1 MDWHLLA
8 DKPRKIIGIAVGIF
22 LLEASTQLLL
32 CPNHAAAE
40 HFLAYVLLINVA
52 ALMVIEIR
60 RAMRSDHLKAHWFLL
75 SAVSGL
81 YIVYVL
87 WDLWA
92 NTIFPRVPA
101 AYLLSCEF
109 VISASSAIPSVLL
122 ISLPAGRRYFRHL
135 IWIDL
140 AQVAMAAYLFYVV
153 VLHQLPFT
161 SAPVTPIDE
170 MAFMHLLFLESLFV
184 TAAYLLHYF
193 AAVGRDERLFFGA
206 VSLNALISLPIRLVF
221 NRLIALHPQE
231 SLYNVPAFLVS
242 LFAPTVYLLLPAEDS
257 EAKPLR
263 VGVLADLINIAGP
276 AMPSAALLALGI
288 VVESRFHRIG
298 IAAMAAAFLLF
309 AVRATFFQ
317 RSFEQAQLSLEQAQ
331 MRLREMS
338 YVDAL
343 TRVANRRAFEE
354 TLYSEWEH
362 SMRSGSPL
370 SLILIDVDLFKQLND
385 ALGHQEGDG
394 CLVSVA
400 QALRAVLP
408 RKTDML
414 GRYGGDEFAAV
425 LPSTNLKD
433 AEVVAQRLWEAVHG
447 LGIEIPGPAIR
458 KISVSVGVASC
469 TEFHHR
475 TVKDLISAADKA
487 LYNAKSAGRD
497 CWRAFDLRLVND
509 SVDDKSRGNKVRGDQ
524 SSYENA
530 R

>member
-1 MDWHLLA
+1 MMDLRLLA
-8 DKPRKIIGIAVGIF
+8 GKPRKIVGIAVGIF
-22 LLEASTQLLL
+22 LLEASTQLFLRR
-32 CPNHAAAE
+32 NHAAAE
-40 HFLAYVLLINVA
+40 LFLAYILLLNVT
-52 ALMVIEIR
+52 ALMAIEIR
-60 RAMRSDHLKAHWFLL
+60 RAMRSDHLKTHWFLL

-81 YIVYVL
+81 YIIYVL

-92 NTIFPRVPA
+92 STIFPRVPV

-109 VISASSAIPSVLL
+109 VISVSSVIPSVVL
-122 ISLPAGRRYFRHL
+122 ISLPAGRQYFRHL

-140 AQVAMAAYLFYVV
+140 ALVAMAAYLFYIV

-161 SAPVTPIDE
+161 SAPVAPINE

-193 AAVGRDERLFFGA
+193 AAVGRDEKWFFGA
-206 VSLNALISLPIRLVF
+206 VSLNAVISLPVRLVF

-242 LFAPTVYLLLPAEDS
+242 LLAPTIYLLLPAEDP
-257 EAKPLR
+257 EAAPFR
-263 VGVLADLINIAGP
+263 VGTLADLINIAGP
-276 AMPSAALLALGI
+276 AMPSAALLTLGI

-298 IAAMAAAFLLF
+298 IAAMATAFLLF

-317 RSFEQAQLSLEQAQ
+317 RSFEQAKLSLEQAQ

-343 TRVANRRAFEE
+343 TGVANRRAFEE
-354 TLYSEWEH
+354 ALYFEWEH

-385 ALGHQEGDG
+385 TLGHQEGDG

-400 QALRAVLP
+400 QALRGALP
-408 RKTDML
+408 RKTDVL
-414 GRYGGDEFAAV
+414 GRYGGDEFAAL
-425 LPSTNLKD
+425 LPSTNLQE

-447 LGIEIPGPAIR
+447 LDIEIPGPALR
-458 KISVSVGVASC
+458 KISVSVGVTGC
-469 TEFHHR
+469 TEFHLQ

-487 LYNAKSAGRD
+487 LYKAKDAGRD
-497 CWRAFDLRLVND
+497 CWRTSDLRL
-509 SVDDKSRGNKVRGDQ
+509 
-524 SSYENA
+524 
-530 R
+530 